1 MVSWTSPV
9 RRRAPEEIDL
19 SILHSQ
25 KRRLPPRAR
34 ILTAAA
40 DLFRQHGIRRVGVE
54 AIAVAA
60 GTNKMTLYRH
70 FASKDE
76 LVVEWLRGLV
86 DQHNAIWSEL
96 ADRNPGDARAQL
108 VEWFK
113 RMAKTMSDMDRH
125 GCPFA
130 NSLAELHDSNHPARR
145 LIEEFK
151 GRGRERFV
159 RLCRQAGVKSPEVV
173 ADELF
178 FLFEGA
184 QLSAQ
189 SLGQKGIG
197 QRVFRIAAGL
207 LEAGSLPEAR

>member
-1 MVSWTSPV
+1 LPTPPF
-9 RRRAPEEIDL
+9 RK
-19 SILHSQ
+19 
-25 KRRLPPRAR
+25 KRRSPRDR
-34 ILTAAA
+34 ILITAA

-76 LVVEWLRGLV
+76 LVLEWLRGLV
-86 DQHNAIWSEL
+86 DQQNATWNEL

-113 RMAKTMSDMDRH
+113 HMARKMSDTDGR

-130 NSLAELHDSNHPARR
+130 NSLAELDGTDHPARR

-159 RLCRQAGVKSPEVV
+159 RLCRQAGVKSPAVV

-178 FLFEGA
+178 FLLEGA

-207 LEAGSLPEAR
+207 LEARI

>member
-1 MVSWTSPV
+1 LGLRSIRRVAARKIDLTTPHP
-9 RRRAPEEIDL
+9 RRKRRAPRE
-19 SILHSQ
+19 
-25 KRRLPPRAR
+25 R
-34 ILTAAA
+34 ILAAA
-40 DLFRQHGIRRVGVE
+40 AQLFRQHGIRRVGVE

-76 LVVEWLRGLV
+76 LVLEWLRGLV
-86 DQHNAIWSEL
+86 QQQNEIWNDL

-108 VEWFK
+108 VEWFR
-113 RMAKTMSDMDRH
+113 RMAKKMSEMDGH
-125 GCPFA
+125 GCPFS
-130 NSLAELHDSNHPARR
+130 NSLAELHDSDHPGRR

-151 GRGRERFV
+151 SRGRERFV

-184 QLSAQ
+184 QLTAQ

-207 LEAGSLPEAR
+207 LETGS